1 MTVTVS
7 IYYLSDLFYIQSD
20 ISKARNRFFLLFG
33 YGLLAMFGSRQI
45 IIQGASL
52 SGAGPL
58 GVLCVAFIGVQKW
71 DEEEKVSMYS
81 GYLLCGL
88 IFFLKNG

>member
-1 MTVTVS
+1 M
-7 IYYLSDLFYIQSD
+7 
-20 ISKARNRFFLLFG
+20 FG
-33 YGLLAMFGSRQI
+33 FGLLAMFGSRQI

-71 DEEEKVSMYS
+71 EEEEKVFIIRLSVKQYIS
-81 GYLLCGL
+81 SCTSRVLCMHSC
-88 IFFLKNG
+88 I